1 MAQSK
6 TQSISQLLRENDKRT
21 LAQMLLNKCADLEQ
35 NFKLVQNLEHQ
46 SEQLRTI
53 IAALRERVTVL
64 EEDRAELRRQCDK
77 ITQDKCNAE
86 DAQRSTQRD
95 LDSVRARLT
104 ATREDCEHRTAEYR
118 AAIDAA
124 KTVLTMTE
132 SI

>member
-1 MAQSK
+1 MSESK
-6 TQSISQLLRENDKRT
+6 TQNLSQLLRENDKRT
-21 LAQMLLNKCADLEQ
+21 LAQMLLSKCADLEQ
-35 NFKLVQNLEHQ
+35 NFKLVQNLEQHIESQ
-46 SEQLRTI
+46 SAI
-53 IAALRERVTVL
+53 IKALRERVTAL
-64 EEDRAELRRQCDK
+64 EEDRAALRRQCDK